1 MNNFTKIKNMTIDQM
16 AEFLISSC
24 ETIEN
29 DYDYDDNIIERPV
42 SYWHT
47 PYKDF
52 PSWYN
57 REEVVE
63 EVVSWL
69 LTEENMDNGDK

>member
-1 MNNFTKIKNMTIDQM
+1 MNNFNKIKNMTIEQM

-24 ETIEN
+24 ETIET

-52 PSWYN
+52 PDWYN

-63 EVVSWL
+63 EVINWL
-69 LTEENMDNGDK
+69 LSEDKTEDDNE